1 MDIRKK
7 LLIIIFALIGL
18 SLSTELCIVY
28 YNANFA
34 IDAPPSICALSETMD
49 CDSVAKTAYS
59 QFLGIP
65 LSLWGV
71 FLYLFLIFMTFVDRM
86 QNIKFLGFLKVFKNP
101 AAYIFSISI
110 FSFIISMC
118 LGFISVNKINS
129 ICIFCFMTYII
140 NLFIG
145 LAAKDWKQNVL
156 YEIKTSIIDFI
167 EAIKVKKYAISFFII
182 VFAGCLLLTYTTVS
196 NILTPQIA
204 KRNEMIKF
212 INEYK
217 DIVDGRTMGKED
229 ADLIIDEFIDFNCGG
244 CFMANLYLHR
254 IMKEFDNVK
263 VTQHVVPLEKAC
275 NHNMQI
281 EGHKTSCIKAKYAL
295 AAAKQNKYWQM
306 SDLLFAE
313 SPDSEKEILEE
324 ARLLDFDIKK
334 LKEDAHSIEVE
345 EEIKEGIKLADS
357 KKINGTPTIYIGM
370 RRILGINSYPNF
382 KQIVIEQGGR
392 EIKTNE

>member
-1 MDIRKK
+1 MTTIKK
-7 LLIIIFALIGL
+7 ILIILL
-18 SLSTELCIVY
+18 SLAGLALATELCIVY

-34 IDAPPSICALSETMD
+34 IDAPPSICAISETMD
-49 CDSVAKTAYS
+49 CDGVAKTIYS

-71 FLYLFLIFMTFVDRM
+71 FLYLFFLFMLFVKNIS
-86 QNIKFLGFLKVFKNP
+86 NIKFLGFLKVFKNP
-101 AAYIFSISI
+101 LAYIFCISL

-118 LGFISVNKINS
+118 LGYISVIKINS

-140 NLFIG
+140 DLLIA
-145 LAAKDWKQNVL
+145 LVAKDWKQNIL
-156 YEIKTSIIDFI
+156 FEIRTSINDFI
-167 EAIKVKKYAISFFII
+167 EAIKIKKYALSFFFVVLI
-182 VFAGCLLLTYTTVS
+182 GCSILTYTTMT

-204 KRNEMIKF
+204 KRNEMVKY

-217 DIVDGRTMGKED
+217 DIVDGRTMGNPNAE
-229 ADLIIDEFIDFNCGG
+229 LVIDEFIDFNCGG

-263 VTQHVVPLEKAC
+263 VTQHVLPLEKSC

-281 EGHKTSCIKAKYAL
+281 EGHKNSCIKAKYAL

-313 SPDSEKEILEE
+313 SPETEKEIIEE

-334 LKEDAHSIEVE
+334 LKEDAHSKEVE
-345 EEIKEGIKLADS
+345 QEIKDSIKLADS
-357 KKINGTPTIYIGM
+357 KQINGTPTIYIGL
-370 RRILGINSYPNF
+370 RKILGINSYPNF
-382 KQIVIEQGGR
+382 KQIIIEQGGR
-392 EIKTNE
+392 EITANE

>member
-1 MDIRKK
+1 
-7 LLIIIFALIGL
+7 
-18 SLSTELCIVY
+18 
-28 YNANFA
+28 
-34 IDAPPSICALSETMD
+34 
-49 CDSVAKTAYS
+49 
-59 QFLGIP
+59 
-65 LSLWGV
+65 
-71 FLYLFLIFMTFVDRM
+71 
-86 QNIKFLGFLKVFKNP
+86 
-101 AAYIFSISI
+101 
-110 FSFIISMC
+110 
-118 LGFISVNKINS
+118 
-129 ICIFCFMTYII
+129 MTYII

-254 IMKEFDNVK
+254 IMKEFDNIK